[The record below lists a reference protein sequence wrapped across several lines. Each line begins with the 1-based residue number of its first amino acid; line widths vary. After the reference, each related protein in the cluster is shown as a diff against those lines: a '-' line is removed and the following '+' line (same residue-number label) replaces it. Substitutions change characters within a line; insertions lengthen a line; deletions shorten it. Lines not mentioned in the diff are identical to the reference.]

1 MHRSRW
7 TVRVLLRAAA
17 MLALAALLLRLLPSG
32 NLLLQAHPLG
42 NPDGAIITA
51 LAAHPGDP
59 DTRLVSTTLGIYLTR
74 DRGETWE
81 RADVPTSWSTPAEQL
96 LYDAGDPDTAY
107 ALGGFG
113 LGISRDGGATW
124 NVAPPPP
131 GASRYLGI
139 VASPAS
145 GSLYILAPN
154 GLLRSDDRGVS
165 WTALP
170 IPADTGPIRTMAAHP
185 NTAGILIAGTDRG
198 FARSSDGGESWQI
211 PSGGPAEAVDW
222 LALTTTSADQLIALT
237 PSGIYASEDQGD
249 TWVYAGELA
258 TLTQPHPE
266 ASLNPV
272 DRGTLALWSSN
283 AVEQGSL
290 PGVPEEVDLLG
301 TYAEP
306 TTGIGLLGT
315 STGIYELLDG
325 GLTWQLWETE
335 LPAAPIETLAVAPG
349 SPGRIYAITP
359 FGLATSEDG
368 GQTWQNR
375 TLPEI
380 DPSKIRAIAIDP
392 LDALT
397 VHLLA
402 SDGSLYETRDGGQRW
417 DAHAMPAQPSAGT
430 GRLTA
435 IRDAQAASIPCLL
448 SDQLYCLVDRDGAG
462 WQVSGPPE
470 AAARPIAL
478 LAYPGDFYSLILEDG
493 AVYRATDPVSGVWQ
507 AAGGADVLQDTLAT
521 ACISADGAA
530 VSAVSMSGDVYTLE
544 EGVWRLVAGAP
555 EDIQDLLQPVIVA
568 ATTSDQPVTLAYT
581 AKGLVAWDSSGRVAG
596 LETVEG
602 PAAAAGT
609 LIAGSALDATV
620 YLLSAE
626 GALARVAIVANDN
639 THLAAWLGIC
649 SGILLLAAL
658 VLWATGS
665 PEVRLTQSRPLRMR
679 RKRAIPI
686 QAHSSRTDTEMAA
699 AWDDTPGSADAV
711 LIDVQET
718 PGTETRQDIEPTR
731 SAETPPASAAVDM
744 PASTAEQEPVP
755 ATVIAAGKLIET
767 LCERLGTDIRSQET
781 RRALAG
787 YMVDTSQLRMT
798 LPATLPLVI
807 TGAERIDAGLAAE
820 IQSLAADMGAVS
832 PFTVVVHPSASPVT
846 EGATPQH
853 TGHSGS
859 VASGLIVI
867 DTDDLS
873 QLLESENTASAL
885 GRLIQ
890 RDMPLGQISPFV
902 ASGPVPL
909 TMFYGREYEIKALMR
924 GLYDKSLAVIGGRRI
939 GKTSFLS
946 RVHQELLQS
955 QDFVPVYVDCHHVS
969 DDTGFLHTLS
979 LMGGV
984 PVESAS
990 VEVLRRVVMRL
1001 RAQQEST
1008 DQIIVLELDEVD
1020 NLLRYDMA
1028 VDMRLF
1034 RVLSALSDEGLCR
1047 FVLCG
1052 ERVLAGALQDPSLPL
1067 QTSFRSLKLGYL
1079 TQDDATRL
1087 VREPLA
1093 GLGIAVQDPEQT
1105 VAEIV
1110 ALSGRHPNI
1119 LQTICQMLVERV
1131 AEREER
1137 VILAQ
1142 DLAAVSQSAAFRDMF
1157 FEVSWGNATTLER
1170 LISVLMAPKQ
1180 VFGPGQVRLA
1190 LEKLGIR
1197 VPDQELALAL
1207 QGLVLTSLI
1216 VPRGTEYAFTSDAFS
1231 RILGEA
1237 GFAQG
1242 FRDSLAEMLLEEQ
1255 SES

>member
-1 MHRSRW
+1 MYRSRW
-7 TVRVLLRAAA
+7 TVRVLLLAAA
-17 MLALAALLLRLLPSG
+17 MLALAALLLRLLSSG
-32 NLLLQAHPLG
+32 DLLLQEHPLD
-42 NPDGAIITA
+42 NPDGAVITA
-51 LAAHPGDP
+51 LAAHPDDP
-59 DTRLVSTTLGIYLTR
+59 NIRLASTTLGIFFTR
-74 DRGETWE
+74 DHGETWE
-81 RADVPTSWSTPAEQL
+81 RADLPPSWSTPAEQL
-96 LYDAGDPDTAY
+96 LYDPGDPDTAY
-107 ALGGFG
+107 ALGTFG
-113 LGISRDGGATW
+113 LGISRDGGETW

-145 GSLYILAPN
+145 GSLYIVAPN

-170 IPADTGPIRTMAAHP
+170 IAAGTGPVRTMAAHP
-185 NTAGILIAGTDRG
+185 DTAGILIAGTERG
-198 FARSSDGGESWQI
+198 FARSTDGGESWQI
-211 PSGGPAEAVDW
+211 PTGGPAQAVDW
-222 LALTTTSADQLIALT
+222 LALKTSFADELIALT
-237 PSGIYASEDQGD
+237 PSGIYSSEDEGN
-249 TWVYAGELA
+249 TWAYAGELA
-258 TLTQPHPE
+258 ALTQPRPE
-266 ASLNPV
+266 ASLSPI

-283 AVEQGSL
+283 ALEQGSL
-290 PGVPEEVDLLG
+290 SGVPQEVDLLG
-301 TYAEP
+301 AHAEP
-306 TTGIGLLGT
+306 ATGTGLLAT
-315 STGIYELLDG
+315 SKGIYETADG
-325 GLTWQLWETE
+325 ALTWELWATE
-335 LPAAPIETLAVAPG
+335 LPAAPIEILAVAPG
-349 SPGRIYAITP
+349 SPGRIYAISP

-368 GQTWQNR
+368 SQTWQNR
-375 TLPEI
+375 TLPETG
-380 DPSKIRAIAIDP
+380 PSEIRAIAVDP

-397 VHLLA
+397 VYLLTG
-402 SDGSLYETRDGGQRW
+402 DGSLFETRDGGQRW
-417 DAHAMPAQPSAGT
+417 NADGMLTEPQAGV

-435 IRDAQAASIPCLL
+435 VRDAQGASVPCLL
-448 SDQLYCLVDRDGAG
+448 SDQLYCLVVRDDAR

-470 AAARPIAL
+470 AAARPIGL
-478 LAYPGDFYSLILEDG
+478 LAYAGAPYSLILDDG
-493 AVYRATDPVSGVWQ
+493 TVYRAADPVSGVWQ
-507 AAGGADVLQDTLAT
+507 AAGGADVLQDALAT
-521 ACISADGAA
+521 AYTYADGTGLTA
-530 VSAVSMSGDVYTLE
+530 VSISGDMYSLK
-544 EGVWRLVAGAP
+544 EGGWRLVAGAP
-555 EDIQDLLQPVIVA
+555 EDVQDLLQPAVLA
-568 ATTSDQPVTLAYT
+568 ATASDRPVALANT
-581 AKGLVAWDSSGRVAG
+581 GEGLMAWEASGRVAG
-596 LETVEG
+596 LETG
-602 PAAAAGT
+602 AGRSAQAGT
-609 LIAGSALDATV
+609 LVAGSAMGATV
-620 YLLSAE
+620 YRLSAE
-626 GALARVAIVANDN
+626 GALSRIVIIANDN
-639 THLAAWLGIC
+639 TRLALWLGIS
-649 SGILLLAAL
+649 SGILVLVAF
-658 VLWATGS
+658 VLWGTRNAGAQ
-665 PEVRLTQSRPLRMR
+665 LTQWHPPRVR
-679 RKRAIPI
+679 RKHTIPI
-686 QAHSSRTDTEMAA
+686 QGHSSRSDAEMAA
-699 AWDDTPGSADAV
+699 AGDDTPGSADAV
-711 LIDVQET
+711 LIDIQET
-718 PGTETRQDIEPTR
+718 PCTETRQDIEPTR
-731 SAETPPASAAVDM
+731 SAETPATSAAVDM
-744 PASTAEQEPVP
+744 PASTAEPGPVP

-767 LCERLGTDIRSQET
+767 LCDRLGADIRSQET
-781 RRALAG
+781 RGAFAG

-832 PFTVVVHPSASPVT
+832 PFTVVVHASASPGT

-853 TGHSGS
+853 TGDSGKA
-859 VASGLIVI
+859 ASGLIVI

-873 QLLESENTASAL
+873 QLLASEDTASAL

-890 RDMPLGQISPFV
+890 RDVPLGQISPFV

-924 GLYDKSLAVIGGRRI
+924 GLYDKSLAIVGGRRI

-1001 RAQQEST
+1001 RAQQESPG
-1008 DQIIVLELDEVD
+1008 QVVLELDEVD

-1028 VDMRLF
+1028 VDMCLF
-1034 RVLSALSDEGLCR
+1034 RVLRALSDEGLCR

-1052 ERVLAGALQDPSLPL
+1052 ERVLAGALQDASLPL
-1067 QTSFRSLKLGYL
+1067 QTSFRSLRLGYL

-1119 LQTICQMLVERV
+1119 LQSICQMLVERV
-1131 AEREER
+1131 AGREER
-1137 VILAQ
+1137 IILAQ
-1142 DLAAVSQSAAFRDMF
+1142 DLAAVSQSAAFRDLF

-1170 LISVLMAPKQ
+1170 LISVLMAQKQ
-1180 VFGPGQVRLA
+1180 VFSPGQVRLA

-1216 VPRGTEYAFTSDAFS
+1216 VPRGTEYAFISDAFT
-1231 RILGEA
+1231 RILGET

-1255 SES
+1255 SEP